1 MKKASLITI
10 ILMFII
16 FTLASAGCAEL
27 PVENMSLENLTFI
40 SQSECNPTEESM
52 GEQNNTDISYMTIV
66 TPYATEAPE
75 GEKELA
81 GFESPTQKPETEY
94 KTLFQKEIRFQYNVT
109 ALDYDLKVPP
119 MIFNIIVSP
128 DMIST
133 TKEGYSSYGSKKKYE
148 YQKMVPNQIAK
159 LTLTVYDQITKE
171 IVIEQSYGPFNSDKE
186 RDAFKIFSAGE
197 YHIEITGNSV
207 DADITISAPAE
218 NIMG

>member
-1 MKKASLITI
+1 MKKASLTTI

-27 PVENMSLENLTFI
+27 PVENMSLENLPFI
-40 SQSECNPTEESM
+40 SQSEYSPTEEPM
-52 GEQNNTDISYMTIV
+52 GEQNSTTDISYMTIV
-66 TPYATEAPE
+66 SPYATEASE
-75 GEKELA
+75 EKELA

-94 KTLFQKEIRFQYNVT
+94 KTLFQKEMRFQYDVT

-119 MIFNIIVSP
+119 MIFNVIVYP

-133 TKEGYSSYGSKKKYE
+133 IKEGYSSYGSKEKYE

-171 IVIEQSYGPFNSDKE
+171 VVIEQSYGPFNSGKE
-186 RDAFKIFSAGE
+186 TDTFKIFSAGE

-207 DADITISAPAE
+207 DTDITISAPVE
-218 NIMG
+218 NII